1 MADIQER
8 FVKIGEKI
16 LYEGVELTLREVLRD
31 TNGHIWGIAISNCG
45 TPYILTDDDLSDET
59 ITVEVYLDFPMP
71 KTGLS
76 ITKKKGKK

>member
-45 TPYILTDDDLSDET
+45 TPYALCHLSLALWQPLMK
-59 ITVEVYLDFPMP
+59 ISSRISQRPMQRA
-71 KTGLS
+71 
-76 ITKKKGKK
+76 